1 MDEERRCGERERKVV
16 ILMMMMKELQYV
28 DLVLARMYSQF
39 VVLVLCS
46 CYSSRLV
53 RRQKKCSRGTPRFAL
68 CQLSKALGYRNKRK
82 LYYILSIAVLR
93 S

>member
-16 ILMMMMKELQYV
+16 MMKELQYV

-39 VVLVLCS
+39 VVLVFLIFVAACETS
-46 CYSSRLV
+46 
-53 RRQKKCSRGTPRFAL
+53 KKCSRGTPRFAL

-82 LYYILSIAVLR
+82 LYYILSIVVLR